1 VREQPHVF
9 AYAGMPLT
17 GFDENGVWWS
27 VNAADGWH
35 SAPGLRS
42 SRESRSGQDGDWAAT
57 PLRSSRIIRFQGKM
71 REARDLAALEASVRK
86 FAALPM
92 SGEVTGESPWGALSG
107 QALLED
113 APQVELL
120 SPMVAVW
127 QFAVSL
133 PDPLLYGPDTFDST
147 GLNGVSGT
155 GRVWPRVWPRD
166 WGVPAGVTPGAIAVS
181 NAGTAA
187 YWPRLRIDG
196 PVDRPVV
203 TVNETGDWVR
213 YNGSLAAGQY
223 LDIDCANRRV
233 LLNGFV
239 SKAPLVTFSGR
250 WLAIPPGGG
259 SVSWNAD
266 SADAAAKLSVFGREG
281 AWS

>member
-1 VREQPHVF
+1 MTQAQAF
-9 AYAGMPLT
+9 SYAGMPLA
-17 GFDENGVWWS
+17 GVDANGVLWTIES
-27 VNAADGWH
+27 ADGWFG
-35 SAPGLRS
+35 ATQVRS
-42 SRESRSGQDGDWAAT
+42 NREARSGVDGDWPST
-57 PLRSSRIIRFQGKM
+57 PLRAGRVVTLRGNMFNAPTVAALEQTLRTFASVPLVG
-71 REARDLAALEASVRK
+71 DLAADSDWGTLTG
-86 FAALPM
+86 
-92 SGEVTGESPWGALSG
+92 SGH
-107 QALLED
+107 LED
-113 APQVELL
+113 APTV
-120 SPMVAVW
+120 SPTSAASAAW
-127 QFAVSL
+127 QLVIGL

-155 GRVWPRVWPRD
+155 GRVWSRVWPRD
-166 WGVPAGVTPGAIAVS
+166 WGVPTGVTPGAIAVS